1 MSFVVAAVSALLVVT
16 VGANSSP
23 VVESSANFV
32 VEPPSV
38 ARVPQE
44 HGGKNRRASG
54 DAVFTSGYPTND
66 ADYQSPGVVEVR
78 FTTTKTS
85 SQQLK
90 LQLWDDI
97 SLLPD
102 QYEGT
107 WNFQSTWTDCASG
120 CTFRPWIGKNIPIDK
135 NYYWCLVDATDT
147 SCSNSPET
155 VRFNTYSNL
164 CWDENACSA
173 CAAYSNCGW
182 WASSN
187 SELEGCYLG
196 TTSRPADFTAT
207 PWYGT
212 SGACPSPPPPPPV
225 GTCPGSGVVKINS
238 KCYDSTGCIGGIT
251 LGTTCQCNGGGTCPE
266 CTCQGAPPPVT
277 CTQSPTAVTFAGAY
291 TMSLSGTTVLTGSES
306 ITMCAGSE
314 PVWYKFDAQ
323 AGDTYGITATFTN
336 ADGDIDLRLTDSSET
351 GIQVATSATDN
362 EQMQGTI
369 STTGTYY
376 VRVNQYSVASS
387 TGVSASL
394 AITLTRSGCT
404 ASPTPND
411 HASAIPMSLTGTT
424 VRTGSATLTM
434 CSNGAE
440 VYFQFP
446 AGTGAYVITA
456 TFSNADGDVDISLR
470 DSSDQQLASSSG
482 TADNEQMTGS
492 FASPN
497 DYYVRVA
504 AYSGV
509 VASGVSV
516 TLSVSVPGSSGT
528 TTTTSSGTTTGVI
541 FATGSNKQ
549 KETSGASTLPV
560 GLVVFAMMAL
570 CAVVS
575 ERAGGQH

>member
-1 MSFVVAAVSALLVVT
+1 MSFAVAALLLLAVVVV
-16 VGANSSP
+16 VGANSSA

-44 HGGKNRRASG
+44 HRRASG

-66 ADYQSPGVVEVR
+66 ADYQAPGTVEVR

-85 SQQLK
+85 SEQLK

-97 SLLPD
+97 SILPD

-120 CTFRPWIGKNIPIDK
+120 CTFRPWIRKNIPIDK

-225 GTCPGSGVVKINS
+225 GTCPGGAVVIINS
-238 KCYDSTGCIGGIT
+238 KCYDSTGCVGGFT

-323 AGDTYGITATFTN
+323 AGDTYDITATFANT
-336 ADGDIDLRLTDSSET
+336 DGDIDLRLTDSTET
-351 GIQVATSATDN
+351 GIQVATSGTDN

-376 VRVNQYSVASS
+376 VRVYQYSVASS
-387 TGVSASL
+387 AGVSASL
-394 AITLTRSGCT
+394 AITLTQNGCT
-404 ASPTPND
+404 ASPTPNN
-411 HASAIPMSLTGTT
+411 HASAISMPLTGTT

-434 CSNGAE
+434 CDNGAE

-446 AGTGAYVITA
+446 GTGTGAYVITA
-456 TFSNADGDVDISLR
+456 FFTNADGDVDISLH

-482 TADNEQMTGS
+482 TADNEQMTGN
-492 FASPN
+492 FAQTGT
-497 DYYVRVA
+497 YYVRVT

-509 VASGVSV
+509 VASGVTV
-516 TLSVSVPGSSGT
+516 TLSVSE
-528 TTTTSSGTTTGVI
+528 
-541 FATGSNKQ
+541 SNKQ
-549 KETSGASTLPV
+549 QKETTSGASTLSV
-560 GLVVFAMMAL
+560 GLVGFAMMAL

-575 ERAGGQH
+575 RARF

>member
-1 MSFVVAAVSALLVVT
+1 MSFAVAAVSALLVVT
-16 VGANSSP
+16 VGANSSA

-44 HGGKNRRASG
+44 RGGKNRRASG

-66 ADYQSPGVVEVR
+66 ADYQAPGVVEVR

-85 SQQLK
+85 SEQLK

-97 SLLPD
+97 SVLPD
-102 QYEGT
+102 QYEAT
-107 WNFQSTWTDCASG
+107 WSFQSTWTDCASG

-147 SCSNSPET
+147 SCSNSPES

-164 CWDENACSA
+164 CWEQNANGCST

-182 WASSN
+182 WATSN
-187 SELEGCYLG
+187 SQLEGCYFG
-196 TTSRPADFTAT
+196 TTSRPADFTGT

-212 SGACPSPPPPPPV
+212 SGACPPPPPPPPV
-225 GTCPGSGVVKINS
+225 GTCPGNDVYAINS
-238 KCYDSTGCIGGIT
+238 KCYDTTGCTGGFT

-277 CTQSPTAVTFAGAY
+277 CTQSPAAVTFASAY
-291 TMSLSGTTVLTGSES
+291 TMSLSGTAVLTGSQS
-306 ITMCAGSE
+306 ITMCDGSE

-323 AGDTYGITATFTN
+323 AGDTYDITATFTN
-336 ADGDIDLRLTDSSET
+336 ADIDLRLTDSSGT
-351 GIQVATSATDN
+351 GIKVATSVTDN

-376 VRVNQYSVASS
+376 VEVKQYSVASS

-394 AITLTRSGCT
+394 AITLTRGSCT

-411 HASAIPMSLTGTT
+411 HASAISMSLTGST

-434 CSNGAE
+434 CGNGAD

-446 AGTGAYVITA
+446 AGAGAYVITA
-456 TFSNADGDVDISLR
+456 TFTDADGDVDISLR
-470 DSSDQQLASSSG
+470 DSSDQQLAASRGS
-482 TADNEQMTGS
+482 TDNEQMTGS
-492 FASPN
+492 FAQAGT
-497 DYYVRVA
+497 YYVRVTP
-504 AYSGV
+504 YQGV

-516 TLSVSVPGSSGT
+516 TLSVSVVPGSSGT
-528 TTTTSSGTTTGVI
+528 ATTTSSGTTT
-541 FATGSNKQ
+541 
-549 KETSGASTLPV
+549 LPV
-560 GLVVFAMMAL
+560 GLVVLAMMAL